1 MSYPD
6 YRQCQTERC
15 ISVLQE
21 SRQIAGDDDCKVSKT
36 QLLRFFESKFA
47 LADRDHDGQ
56 LNIAELSQFLRS
68 VTHPDLRSLQAWERY
83 RVGASDEPTR

>member
-1 MSYPD
+1 
-6 YRQCQTERC
+6 
-15 ISVLQE
+15 VLQE
-21 SRQIAGDDDCKVSKT
+21 SPQIREDDRCKVTKT

-56 LNIAELSQFLRS
+56 LNIAELSQFLRY

-83 RVGASDEPTR
+83 DEPDG